1 MQNFKADTTTMI
13 KVLFIEDDPAY
24 AKLVEVL
31 LDDSGLMDCE
41 LVNAPTL
48 KEGMDMLKSNDEF
61 SAILLDLT
69 LPDSAGFETLE
80 TMLNKYPQKN
90 IIVLTGAKDEELGIK
105 AVQFGAQD
113 YLVKGEFNERQL
125 TKTLRYSIERNNIL
139 SRLEEAQ
146 RIAKIGHWE
155 YRPEDDFFT
164 ASNGVY
170 RIFGIDAAEAEFS
183 IEDIK
188 SGSSPFHPLLEMVD
202 EAIKRKKVRKEA
214 RIRLPNNSTRFV
226 SMTCESSLTMDGTY
240 IFSGIIQDIT
250 EQKRAEE
257 LRKSRDMAQQS
268 AKIKEQIFANVS
280 HEMRTPMNAIQGM
293 VNLLLQTELDLEQ
306 KQYSDSIKESSDVLL
321 AIISD
326 ILEISSIQ
334 NEKIF
339 YEETEFDLHV
349 ILNNIVDTFKP
360 KMETKELGYT
370 LEVDP
375 RIKWLLKGD
384 KLKLNQVLLNL
395 VGNAVK
401 FTEEGHV
408 SIFADVLED
417 ARDFTKIRFR
427 IQDTGIGIP
436 FDKQGL
442 IFEAFTRVLSKEH
455 HSEGTGLGLSI
466 AKKLVERQGGSIGV
480 DSEEGIG
487 SVFYFELTFGK
498 GDTLGEASK
507 NKKAQPEKA
516 EKDKDSRSFKVLIV
530 EDHKMNQLVMQK
542 TLEKQWEQVEVAVTN
557 NGNEAITH
565 LETEPADIIL
575 MDIQMPVRN
584 GFETTEYIRK
594 KMPPKVANIPILAMT
609 AWQYGNTQED
619 YRKFGFDDYI
629 LKPFD
634 PEVLFQ
640 KIEYF
645 LDK

>member
-1 MQNFKADTTTMI
+1 MQKFKADTSTKI
-13 KVLFIEDDPAY
+13 KVLFIEDDIAY

-31 LDDSGLMDCE
+31 LEDSGLMDCE

-48 KEGMDMLKSNDEF
+48 KEGMEMLKTHEEF
-61 SAILLDLT
+61 SAVLLDLT

-80 TMLNKYPQKN
+80 TMLSKYPQKN

-155 YRPEDDFFT
+155 YQPEDDFFT
-164 ASNGVY
+164 ASNGIY
-170 RIFGIDAAEAEFS
+170 RIFGIDPMESELTAE
-183 IEDIK
+183 DLK
-188 SGSSPFHPLLEMVD
+188 SGSSPFQPMLDMVD

-214 RIRLPNNSTRFV
+214 RIQLPNNSTRFV
-226 SMTCESSLTMDGTY
+226 SMSCESSLTPEGTY
-240 IFSGIIQDIT
+240 IFSGIVQDIT

-293 VNLLLQTELDLEQ
+293 VNLMMQTNMDNEQ
-306 KQYSDSIKESSDVLL
+306 KQYADSIKESSDVLL

-339 YEETEFDLHV
+339 YEESEFDLNSV
-349 ILNNIVDTFKP
+349 LENVVDTFKP
-360 KMETKELGYT
+360 KMETKGLGFS

-375 RIKWLLKGD
+375 RIKWFLKGD

-401 FTEEGHV
+401 FTEEGQI

-417 ARDFTKIRFR
+417 ARDFTKLRFR

-455 HSEGTGLGLSI
+455 ISEGTGLGLSI
-466 AKKLVERQGGSIGV
+466 AKKLVERQGGTIGV
-480 DSEEGIG
+480 DSDEGIG
-487 SVFYFELTFGK
+487 SIFYFELTFGK
-498 GDTLGEASK
+498 GDSLDATSSPK
-507 NKKAQPEKA
+507 DKKQKATNKA
-516 EKDKDSRSFKVLIV
+516 ERSFKVLIV
-530 EDHKMNQLVMQK
+530 EDHQMNQLVMQK
-542 TLEKQWEQVEVAVTN
+542 TLEKQWDKVDVAVTS
-557 NGNEAITH
+557 NGNEAIAH
-565 LETEPADIIL
+565 LEKEAADIIL

-594 KMPPKVANIPILAMT
+594 KMPAEIANIPILAMT

-634 PEVLFQ
+634 PETLFQ

>member
-1 MQNFKADTTTMI
+1 MYNKLKADTETMI
-13 KVLFIEDDPAY
+13 KILFIEDDLAY

-31 LDDSGLMDCE
+31 LEESGLIDCE
-41 LVNAPTL
+41 LVNAPSLAEGLEQL
-48 KEGMDMLKSNDEF
+48 KNHDEF

-80 TMLNKYPQKN
+80 TIVNKYPQKN
-90 IIVLTGAKDEELGIK
+90 IIVLTGAKDEALGIK

-113 YLVKGEFNERQL
+113 YLVKGEFDERQL

-155 YRPEDDFFT
+155 YRPEDNFFM

-170 RIFGIDAAEAEFS
+170 RIFGIDPTEEEHSLDFL
-183 IEDIK
+183 K
-188 SGSSPFHPLLEMVD
+188 SPKSPFHPIFQMVD
-202 EAIKRKKVRKEA
+202 EAIKRKKVRKES
-214 RIRLPNNSTRFV
+214 RIRLSNNSTRFV
-226 SMTCESSLTMDGTY
+226 SMTCEASLTQEGTY

-293 VNLLLQTELDLEQ
+293 VNLLRQTEMDKEQ
-306 KQYSDSIKESSDVLL
+306 TQYADSIKESSDVLL
-321 AIISD
+321 AIIND

-339 YEETEFDLHV
+339 YEESEFDLYAA
-349 ILNNIVDTFKP
+349 LDNIIDTFKP
-360 KMETKELGYT
+360 KIEAKQLDFALT
-370 LEVDP
+370 VDP
-375 RIKWLLKGD
+375 RIQWNLRGD

-401 FTEEGHV
+401 FTEKGFIKV
-408 SIFADVLED
+408 FVDVLEN
-417 ARDFTKIRFR
+417 ARDFAKLRFR
-427 IQDTGIGIP
+427 IQDSGVGIP
-436 FDKQGL
+436 ADKQGI
-442 IFEAFTRVLSKEH
+442 IFEAFTRVLSKNQ
-455 HSEGTGLGLSI
+455 STEGTGLGLSI
-466 AKKLVERQGGSIGV
+466 AKKLVERQGGAIGV
-480 DSEEGIG
+480 ESEEDSG

-498 GDTLGEASK
+498 GASLDEPAK
-507 NKKAQPEKA
+507 TAKA
-516 EKDKDSRSFKVLIV
+516 ESAENKTSRSFKVLIV

-542 TLEKQWEQVEVAVTN
+542 TLEKQWEKVHVSVTS
-557 NGNEAITH
+557 NGNEAIEF
-565 LETEPADIIL
+565 LEKEAVDIIL

-584 GFETTEYIRK
+584 GFETTDYVRK
-594 KMPPKVANIPILAMT
+594 KMPAEIANIPILAMT

-634 PEVLFQ
+634 PENLFQ

>member
-1 MQNFKADTTTMI
+1 MNKLKADTGTMI
-13 KVLFIEDDPAY
+13 KILFIEDDLAY

-31 LDDSGLMDCE
+31 LEESGLMDCE
-41 LVNAPTL
+41 LINAPTL
-48 KEGMDMLKSNDEF
+48 KDGLELLKTNDDF

-80 TMLNKYPQKN
+80 TLTIRYPQKN
-90 IIVLTGAKDEELGIK
+90 IIVLTGAKDEALGIK
-105 AVQFGAQD
+105 AVQYGAQD
-113 YLVKGEFNERQL
+113 YLVKGEFDERQL

-155 YRPEDDFFT
+155 YRPEDEFFT
-164 ASNGVY
+164 ASKGVY
-170 RIFGIDAAEAEFS
+170 RIFGIDPSEEAIS
-183 IEDIK
+183 AKDINSK
-188 SGSSPFHPLLEMVD
+188 GNPFYPLFQMVD
-202 EAIKRKKVRKEA
+202 EAIKRKKVRKES
-214 RIRLPNNSTRFV
+214 RIRLANNSTRFV
-226 SMTCESSLTMDGTY
+226 SMSCESSLTQEGIY

-268 AKIKEQIFANVS
+268 SKIKEQIFANVS

-293 VNLLLQTELDLEQ
+293 ANLLFQTELDSEQ
-306 KQYSDSIKESSDVLL
+306 KQYADSIKESSDVLL

-339 YEETEFDLHV
+339 FDETEFDLRTV
-349 ILNNIVDTFKP
+349 LDNIFETFRP
-360 KMETKELGYT
+360 KIENKGLSFK

-375 RIKWLLKGD
+375 KIQWKLKGD

-395 VGNAVK
+395 VGNAAK
-401 FTEEGHV
+401 FTDNGGI
-408 SIFADVLED
+408 SLFADVLED
-417 ARDFTKIRFR
+417 ARDFAKIRFR
-427 IQDTGIGIP
+427 IQDSGIGIP

-442 IFEAFTRVLSKEH
+442 IFEAFTRVLSKG
-455 HSEGTGLGLSI
+455 HSAEGTGLGLSI
-466 AKKLVERQGGSIGV
+466 AKKLIERQGGMIGV
-480 DSEEGIG
+480 DSEEGVG

-498 GDTLGEASK
+498 GDTVAESVNVGAEEK
-507 NKKAQPEKA
+507 NGVKKEQ
-516 EKDKDSRSFKVLIV
+516 RNFKVLIV

-542 TLEKQWEQVEVAVTN
+542 TLEKHWGKVEVAVTN
-557 NGNEAITH
+557 NGNEAIAF
-565 LETEPADIIL
+565 LEKQAVDIIL

-584 GFETTEYIRK
+584 GFETTDYIRK
-594 KMPPKVANIPILAMT
+594 KMPAEIANIPILAMT
-609 AWQYGNTQED
+609 AWQYGNTQDD
-619 YRKFGFDDYI
+619 YRKFGFDDFI

-645 LDK
+645 LDQ

>member
-1 MQNFKADTTTMI
+1 MQNLKADTLSMI
-13 KVLFIEDDPAY
+13 KVLFIEDDLAY

-31 LDDSGLMDCE
+31 LEDSGLMDCE

-48 KEGMDMLKSNDEF
+48 KDGLEMLKNNDDF

-80 TMLNKYPQKN
+80 NVISKYPQKN

-155 YRPEDDFFT
+155 YRPEQDFFM

-170 RIFGIDAAEAEFS
+170 RIFGIDPAAFEMAAE
-183 IEDIK
+183 DLK
-188 SGSSPFHPLLEMVD
+188 SGSNPFHPLLEMVD

-226 SMTCESSLTMDGTY
+226 SMTCESSMTPDGTY

-293 VNLLLQTELDLEQ
+293 VNLMMQTELDKEQ
-306 KQYSDSIKESSDVLL
+306 KQYAESIKESSDVLL

-339 YEETEFDLHV
+339 YEETEFDLHT
-349 ILNNIVDTFKP
+349 LLDNIVDTFKP
-360 KMETKELGYT
+360 KMETKGLGFT
-370 LEVDP
+370 LEADP
-375 RIKWLLKGD
+375 RIQWNLRGD
-384 KLKLNQVLLNL
+384 KLKLNQILLNL

-401 FTEEGHV
+401 FTDEGHI
-408 SIFADVLED
+408 SIFADVLEN
-417 ARDFTKIRFR
+417 ARDFAKLRFR
-427 IQDTGIGIP
+427 IQDTGIGVP
-436 FDKQGL
+436 FDQQGL

-455 HSEGTGLGLSI
+455 SSEGTGLGLSI
-466 AKKLVERQGGSIGV
+466 AKKLVDRQGGTIGV
-480 DSEEGIG
+480 DSEEGKG
-487 SVFYFELTFGK
+487 STFYFELTFGK
-498 GDTLGEASK
+498 GASLDAEDQPQSSPAQ
-507 NKKAQPEKA
+507 KA
-516 EKDKDSRSFKVLIV
+516 DKGSRSFKVLIV

-542 TLEKQWEQVEVAVTN
+542 TLEKHWEQVAVAVTN
-557 NGNEAITH
+557 NGNEAIAH
-565 LETEPADIIL
+565 LEKEPADIIL

-594 KMPPKVANIPILAMT
+594 KMPAEIANIPILAMT

-634 PEVLFQ
+634 PETLFQ
-640 KIEYF
+640 KIEFF
-645 LDK
+645 LDR